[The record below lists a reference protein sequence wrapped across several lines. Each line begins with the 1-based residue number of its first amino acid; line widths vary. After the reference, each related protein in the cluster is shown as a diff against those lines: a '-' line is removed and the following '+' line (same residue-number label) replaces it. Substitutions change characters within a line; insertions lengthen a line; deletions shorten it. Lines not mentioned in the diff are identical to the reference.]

1 MGKAET
7 AVVKQLKSFK
17 SALSRKINVEKMILY
32 GSRARGDALKQ
43 SDVDVLLV
51 SKDFR
56 GVPFLD
62 RMYQSSKLWK
72 YKLPLE
78 MFCYTPEE
86 FAQKKKESSYMRMIL
101 KEGVPV

>member
-1 MGKAET
+1 MGKAEAAT
-7 AVVKQLKSFK
+7 VKQLKKFK
-17 SALSRKINVEKMILY
+17 SVLSRKIRVEKMILY

-43 SDVDVLLV
+43 SDVDVLLI
-51 SKDFR
+51 SKDFQ
-56 GVPFLD
+56 GIPFLE

-72 YKLPLE
+72 YKIPLE

-86 FAQKKKESSYMRMIL
+86 FARKKKENSYMKMIL